1 MLAAMGGCKIFKAK
15 RNGFQPFT
23 TPSSKMIKMINSRR
37 FKRSGG
43 S

>member
-23 TPSSKMIKMINSRR
+23 TPSSKMINSRR